1 MLAKGKAPKV
11 PAASARLSAGTDGA
25 GYKPSRGDIDRK
37 VRVTSVRK
45 DIGEKMAVFVLDRRK
60 KPLMPCSEKRAR
72 MLLERGRA
80 RVHHMVPFTI
90 RLVDRLVENS
100 ALQPVRLKLDPGSKT
115 TGLALVREKE
125 TVDVSTGEII
135 RTLTVLMLLELKH
148 RGHAIRDALTSRG
161 AFRRRRRGNL
171 RYRPARFDNRTKPE
185 GWLAPSLQHRVGTTL
200 AWVERLMRWAPVTAL
215 SQELVRFD
223 TQQMQ
228 NPEIS
233 GTEYQQGTLLG
244 YEVREYL
251 LEKWGREC
259 VYCGVE
265 NVPLEID
272 HIHPR
277 SKGGSDRVS
286 NLTVSCHDC
295 NQAKSNMPVEQF
307 LAKRPERVRKIL
319 AQAKAPLRDAAAVNS
334 TRWALFQRLK
344 ATGLDVESASGG
356 RTKWNRHQ
364 LDIPKEHCLD
374 GACVGHVDAIER
386 WQQPV
391 LSIKATGRGS
401 YQRTRLT
408 KYGFPRGYL
417 TRSKSA
423 FGFHTGDMVKA
434 VVTKGKKSGTWLG
447 RVAIRA
453 SGSFNIQ
460 TAVCKTGNGLV
471 QGIHHRFCT
480 LIQRADGYGYS
491 WTKIASTSARTNTQG
506 DAEMGR
512 SVTAPLSLPG
522 LNPGVSRATG

>member
-1 MLAKGKAPKV
+1 
-11 PAASARLSAGTDGA
+11 
-25 GYKPSRGDIDRK
+25 
-37 VRVTSVRK
+37 
-45 DIGEKMAVFVLDRRK
+45 MAVFVLDKRK
-60 KPLMPCSEKRAR
+60 RPLMPCSEKRAR
-72 MLLERGRA
+72 LLLERGRA
-80 RVHHMVPFTI
+80 RVHRLVPFTI
-90 RLVDRLVENS
+90 RLVDRLQENS

-115 TGLALVREKE
+115 SGMALVREDE
-125 TVDVSTGEII
+125 TVDDTTGEVL
-135 RTLTVLMLLELKH
+135 RKATVLMLLELKH
-148 RGHAIRDALTSRG
+148 RGPAIRDALTQRQ

-171 RYRPARFDNRTKPE
+171 RYRPARFDNRTRPE
-185 GWLAPSLQHRVGTTL
+185 GWLPPSLQHRLDTTMT
-200 AWVERLMRWAPVTAL
+200 WVRRLMRWSPVTAF

-223 TQQMQ
+223 TQALLD
-228 NPEIS
+228 PEIS
-233 GTEYQQGTLLG
+233 GIEYQQGTLQG

-259 VYCGVE
+259 AYCGAE

-286 NLTVSCHDC
+286 NLTLACRPC
-295 NQAKSNMPVEQF
+295 NQRKGSQSLEQF
-307 LAKRPERVRKIL
+307 LAKHPERIRKIL

-334 TRWALFQRLK
+334 TRWALYQRLK
-344 ATGLDVESASGG
+344 ATGLDVEVSSGG
-356 RTKWNRHQ
+356 QTKYNRRRLQ
-364 LDIPKEHCLD
+364 VPKEHCLD
-374 GACVGHVDAIER
+374 AACVGPVDAIQD

-391 LSIKATGRGS
+391 LGIQATGRGS

-408 KYGFPRGYL
+408 KHGFPRGYL

-423 FGFHTGDMVKA
+423 FGFQTGDLVRA
-434 VVTKGKKSGTWLG
+434 VVTTGKKAGTYLG

-460 TAVCKTGNGLV
+460 SATGLV

-480 LIQRADGYGYS
+480 RIQRADGYGYS
-491 WTKIASTSARTNTQG
+491 WATIALDKGEAG
-506 DAEMGR
+506 AG
-512 SVTAPLSLPG
+512 AACAAALSLPG